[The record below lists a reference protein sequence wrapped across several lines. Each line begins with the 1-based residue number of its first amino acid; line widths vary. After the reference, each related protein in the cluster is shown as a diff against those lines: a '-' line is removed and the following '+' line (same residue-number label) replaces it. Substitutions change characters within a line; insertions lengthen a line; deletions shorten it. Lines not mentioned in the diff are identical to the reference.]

1 MNFLKGKRTYLIG
14 FLMVIVGGLFQQGF
28 ISDTLFKTLEG
39 VLTGGGL
46 MALRA
51 GVADAKK

>member
-1 MNFLKGKRTYLIG
+1 MNGWKTYTIG
-14 FLMVIVGGLFQQGF
+14 FLMIFVAGLKQMGY
-28 ISDTLFKTLEG
+28 ISEEVFKVLEG

-51 GVADAKK
+51 GVTKNGPNP